1 MKDHDLKLSKLD
13 LNPNSSAIVLRLLNQ
28 AKHTA
33 QSFANAYNL
42 DFENLENFLDDNESD
57 IQPILKSLISHPGI
71 DIRVLFKPEVVEKIN
86 IITNRESNVVT
97 MSAENSTHSAR
108 IFSRGPSKSSRNPFY
123 RYFDTAVIPTSPL
136 RPELIEQLKFFD
148 GESELEHCY
157 FNNGHFEDQLT
168 LYLGDVNLHWM
179 EHKGRQK
186 IFRASRFST
195 SYKIPFIPHTF
206 TSRTSAIGRILAVT
220 YLGPIA
226 SPSFLAL
233 SQRHSLDELCNFLNN
248 YQVSEELNHPL
259 VATADFKS
267 NLGNLS
273 NELRSTP
280 LLNDVPDQPSSS
292 ITLLQVPQESETS
305 MNPKPNHQWFYN
317 CSDVSIKV
325 SWDLSS
331 FEMTPN
337 SSVAISPETVL
348 TITNASD
355 MPAEVA
361 CFSAKS
367 GEGDP
372 ILQAKRI
379 LKAAG
384 PSAISRIQ
392 NETSQWFN

>member
-1 MKDHDLKLSKLD
+1 MKDSDLKLSKLD
-13 LNPNSSAIVLRLLNQ
+13 LNPNPSAIVLRLLNQ
-28 AKHTA
+28 VKHTA

-42 DFENLENFLDDNESD
+42 NFENLENFLDDNESD
-57 IQPILKSLISHPGI
+57 IQPILKSLINHPGI
-71 DIRVLFKPEVVEKIN
+71 DIRVLFKPKVVEKIN
-86 IITNRESNVVT
+86 MITNRESNVVT
-97 MSAENSTHSAR
+97 MSAENSTLSAR
-108 IFSRGPSKSSRNPFY
+108 IFSRGPTKSSKSPFY
-123 RYFDTAVIPTSPL
+123 KYFDTAVTPTSPL

-148 GESELEHCY
+148 GESELENCY

-168 LYLGDVNLHWM
+168 LYLGNVNLYWV
-179 EHKGRQK
+179 ERNRGQK

-195 SYKIPFIPHTF
+195 SYKTPFIPHTF

-226 SPSFLAL
+226 NPSFLAL
-233 SQRHSLDELCNFLNN
+233 SQRHSLDELCNLLDN
-248 YQVSEELNHPL
+248 YQVSEESNQPL
-259 VATADFKS
+259 VATADIKS
-267 NLGNLS
+267 NFRNLS
-273 NELRSTP
+273 NKLRSTP
-280 LLNDVPDQPSSS
+280 LLSDVPDQPSST
-292 ITLLQVPQESETS
+292 ITLLQIPQESETS
-305 MNPKPNHQWFYN
+305 LHPKSNHQWFYN

-337 SSVAISPETVL
+337 SSVAISPETLITV
-348 TITNASD
+348 TNASD
-355 MPAEVA
+355 TQAEVA

-367 GEGDP
+367 GEGDS
-372 ILQAKRI
+372 ILQAKRV